1 MIAWRAPCTLG
12 RDLRRGCG
20 PRLFHL
26 AQQRPNIA
34 FPHAI
39 APHEKRHRDVAK
51 QLVEGWLGATRL
63 GHDILPSQLS
73 RRRTRRSG
81 PNQGVGANSTACGLA
96 LKKKSEFV

>member
-1 MIAWRAPCTLG
+1 MIAWRSPCTLG
-12 RDLRRGCG
+12 RGLRRGCG

-39 APHEKRHRDVAK
+39 APHEKLHRDVAK

-63 GHDILPSQLS
+63 AHDILPSQIS
-73 RRRTRRSG
+73 RDEPGLPDPIRPR
-81 PNQGVGANSTACGLA
+81 GADSTARRLG
-96 LKKKSEFV
+96 LKK